1 MEAAS
6 RNPTSSSRKWLPVF
20 AGGGLLVIVSAVIFW
35 QTMAGHSPSEG
46 QPNPEDDVA
55 NPWFEEVTAGS
66 GLDFTYRNGEEAG
79 EWTILESLGG
89 GVALLDYD
97 GDGLL
102 DIFVTGGGY
111 FDGPKHD
118 QIKGY
123 PCKLYRNLGGWK
135 FQDVTHEVGLDR
147 EWWYTHGVAVAD
159 YDRDGWP
166 DLLVTGY
173 GRIAL
178 FHNESD
184 GAGGRKFVDVSEK
197 VGLKDDLWST
207 SAGWADIDGD
217 GFPDLYVCHYCDWS
231 FTNNPPCQGQARGVA
246 RDVCPPQQFKPLV
259 HALFK
264 NEGGKSFRNI
274 ATEQGFAAKGS
285 GLGVVLVDVN
295 GDGRPDIFVANDGN
309 DKFLFLNRGGKLQE
323 KATAAGVARDDMFKP
338 NGSMGVDA
346 ADYNGTGRASLWVT
360 NFQTELHGLY
370 RNDGNEHFVH
380 VSSSTGLS
388 ALGPTFVGFG
398 TGFLDAD
405 NDGWEDLIMAHGHV
419 LHFPPYRSPVKQLPV
434 LMRNESYDGQRVF
447 RNASARAGSY
457 FQTPSIAR
465 GLAIGDLDNDG
476 WPDVVISRTNSPV
489 VLLRNVV
496 GRQSAA
502 RSLGIRLLGKDNRD
516 IVGTTAT
523 LETSKGKLTR
533 FVKGGG
539 SYLSANDSRL
549 LFGLGNKGKP
559 ERLTVRWSWGEKQ
572 SWEGLEAGA
581 YWELREGESEPKRMA
596 TSSVQRR

>member
-1 MEAAS
+1 MEAADRIPSS
-6 RNPTSSSRKWLPVF
+6 RSRKWLPVC
-20 AGGGLLVIVSAVIFW
+20 AGGGLLLIVSAVIFW
-35 QTMAGHSPSEG
+35 QTMAGNSPSG
-46 QPNPEDDVA
+46 SQSNPEDGGA

-66 GLDFTYRNGEEAG
+66 GLDFTHRNGEEAG

-135 FQDVTHEVGLDR
+135 FQDVTREVGLER
-147 EWWYTHGVAVAD
+147 EWWYTHGAAVAD

-178 FHNESD
+178 FHNEPD
-184 GAGGRKFVDVSEK
+184 GSGGRRFVDVTER

-231 FTNNPPCQGQARGVA
+231 FANNPPCQGQARGVV
-246 RDVCPPQQFKPLV
+246 RDVCPPQQFKPVV

-274 ATEQGFAAKGS
+274 AAEQGFTAKGS

-309 DKFLFLNRGGKLQE
+309 DKFLFLNRGGKLEE
-323 KATAAGVARDDMFKP
+323 KATAAGVARDDMGRP

-346 ADYNGTGRASLWVT
+346 GDYNGTGRASLWVT
-360 NFQTELHGLY
+360 NFQSELHGLY
-370 RNDGNEHFVH
+370 RNEGNERFLH
-380 VSSSTGLS
+380 VSSSAGL
-388 ALGPTFVGFG
+388 AILGRSFVGFG
-398 TGFLDAD
+398 TGFIDAD
-405 NDGWEDLIMAHGHV
+405 NDGWEDLVMAHGHV
-419 LHFPPYRSPVKQLPV
+419 LHFPPYNSPVKQLPI
-434 LMRNESYDGQRVF
+434 LMRNEAQDGQRVF
-447 RNASARAGSY
+447 RNIRTKAGVY
-457 FQTPSIAR
+457 FDKPTIAR
-465 GLAIGDLDNDG
+465 GLAVGDLDNDG
-476 WPDVVISRTNSPV
+476 WADIVISHTNSPV

-496 GRQSAA
+496 GRQTSA
-502 RSLGIRLLGKDNRD
+502 RWLGIRLLGKGNRD
-516 IVGTTAT
+516 IVGTTVV
-523 LETSKGKLTR
+523 LETSSGRLTR
-533 FVKGGG
+533 FAKGGG
-539 SYLSANDSRL
+539 SYLSAGDQRL
-549 LFGLGNKGKP
+549 LFGLGAKGRP
-559 ERLTVRWSWGEKQ
+559 GRLTVHWSWGETQ
-572 SWEGLEAGA
+572 TWDGLEPGA
-581 YWELREGESEPKRMA
+581 YWELREGVPEPKCVA
-596 TSSVQRR
+596 FPTKNP